1 MPALRI
7 VIIETHSRLEQ
18 FLLAACR
25 GKPAHIIKASD
36 VDTLTRCLV
45 DHPPGIVLTEHQANL
60 AKTVSLIEQ
69 TVSLG
74 SRAIVFLTEAI
85 SDEARIVLR
94 TAGAVQLIDQIP
106 PFPQW
111 QAWVDRWLEEW
122 SKGIRQEV

>member
-7 VIIETHSRLEQ
+7 IIIETQSRLEQ
-18 FLLAACR
+18 LLLAACR

-36 VDTLTRCLV
+36 VDSLTRCLF
-45 DHPPGIVLTEHQANL
+45 DHPPGIVLMEHQADL

-74 SRAIVFLTEAI
+74 SCAIVFLTDAI

-94 TAGAVQLIDQIP
+94 TAGAVQLIDQLP
-106 PFPQW
+106 PFQRW
-111 QAWVDRWLEEW
+111 QAWVDRWMEEFVDEA
-122 SKGIRQEV
+122 S